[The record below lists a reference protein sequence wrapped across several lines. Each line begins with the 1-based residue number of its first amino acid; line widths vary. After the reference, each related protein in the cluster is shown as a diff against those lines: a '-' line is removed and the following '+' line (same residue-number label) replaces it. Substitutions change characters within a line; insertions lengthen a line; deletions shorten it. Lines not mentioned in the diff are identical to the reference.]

1 MIPTES
7 ISFQQ
12 ESDVVI
18 TIQMVVLATKG
29 LSIMNVLR
37 TIEPRVVS
45 YIPPLPLARFLFT
58 DTRMAWFWLLVRLYV
73 GYQWLT
79 SGWEK
84 LTGRSITFDSFGKIA
99 DGGPWL
105 LTGHDGTSIHSF
117 VNNALAHTGGTH
129 PTVQTWYA
137 VFLQHVV
144 SPNATVFA
152 YLVSM
157 GEFLVGIG
165 LILGAFTGVAALFG
179 VFMNMNY
186 MLAGSLSINPVLTL
200 LGILLVLA
208 WRISGYYGLDRWL
221 LPLLILPRLAPSHDI
236 TIQTPSQNKL
246 TSTTTSGNDPT
257 A

>member
-1 MIPTES
+1 
-7 ISFQQ
+7 
-12 ESDVVI
+12 
-18 TIQMVVLATKG
+18 
-29 LSIMNVLR
+29 MNVLR
-37 TIEPRVVS
+37 TIEPRTVS
-45 YIPPLPLARFLFT
+45 YIPPLPVARFLFT
-58 DTRMAWFWLLVRLYV
+58 DTRMAWLWLVVRLYV
-73 GYQWLT
+73 GYEWLT

-84 LTGRSITFDSFGKIA
+84 LTGRSITFDAFGKAA

-105 LTGHDGTSIHSF
+105 LTGHDGTSIHGF
-117 VNNALAHTGGTH
+117 VNGALAHTGGAH

-165 LILGAFTGVAALFG
+165 LILGVFTGVAALFG

-186 MLAGSLSINPVLTL
+186 MLAGSLSINPILAI

-221 LPLLILPRLAPSHDI
+221 LPLLIIPRLAPSYESLIPSVPQNDL
-236 TIQTPSQNKL
+236 TPTTTGN
-246 TSTTTSGNDPT
+246 TDSTT
-257 A
+257 